1 MTDEPHLCLMHC
13 FVSLLFLPKLE
24 FPTKY
29 VLQIHSG
36 SVELSGFIKKKK
48 TLFPLQSLTQIG
60 QSQSTCNCV
69 FVRGRDF

>member
-29 VLQIHSG
+29 VLQIHS
-36 SVELSGFIKKKK
+36 VESSGFNEKKKHFSRSNRWPK
-48 TLFPLQSLTQIG
+48 
-60 QSQSTCNCV
+60 
-69 FVRGRDF
+69 